1 MKFGLIPLVGFA
13 VLHPLYA
20 FRDTSRLLKEVV
32 AQFIGQS
39 SLINQATTQIEDGVK
54 YK

>member
-13 VLHPLYA
+13 AFHSPNA

-32 AQFIGQS
+32 DQFIGQS
-39 SLINQATTQIEDGVK
+39 SLINQATTQIEDGV
-54 YK
+54 